1 MEPDA
6 KPVVDHQWR
15 LKPKMKEVVRTKI
28 LKLLE
33 AGIIYPI
40 ADSRWVSPV
49 HRVPK
54 NGGILLLFLMIK
66 MNLSHKELLL
76 AVE

>member
-1 MEPDA
+1 
-6 KPVVDHQWR
+6 
-15 LKPKMKEVVRTKI
+15 MKEVVRTEI

-49 HRVPK
+49 HCALRREV
-54 NGGILLLFLMIK
+54 LLLCLMIK
-66 MNLSHKELLL
+66 MSLFLKE
-76 AVE
+76 